1 LHELGLTQNLIEI
14 AEAHARRE
22 GASAITSLT
31 LKIGSLSG
39 VFPDAIEFAF
49 DVCSKGT
56 LAQGASLNILQI
68 PALGRCQQCATETSM
83 ESLADG
89 CSRCGSFA
97 LEILQGQEM
106 ALTEME
112 ID

>member
-31 LKIGSLSG
+31 LKIGALSG
-39 VFPDAIEFAF
+39 VSPDAIEFAF

-56 LAQGASLNILQI
+56 LAQGATLEILCI
-68 PALGRCQQCATETSM
+68 PAVGRCPQCSAETSM
-83 ESLADG
+83 ESLADSCPG
-89 CSRCGSFA
+89 CGSFA
-97 LEILQGQEM
+97 LDILQGQEM

>member
-1 LHELGLTQNLIEI
+1 LHELGLTYNLIEI

-22 GASAITSLT
+22 GATAIRSLR

-39 VFPDAIEFAF
+39 VFPEAIKFAF

-56 LAQGASLNILQI
+56 LAQGATLEILLIQ
-68 PALGRCQQCATETSM
+68 ALGRCQQCAAESSM
-83 ESLADG
+83 ESLADA
-89 CSRCGSFA
+89 CPLCGSFA